1 MNVPETGTVVY
12 KPVPPEGVP
21 ETFRP
26 AISVS
31 DAVAF
36 NCVALR
42 AVPDAMLAGAGQV
55 MVGVIGHPFGV
66 HE

>member
-1 MNVPETGTVVY
+1 VPATGTVVNM
-12 KPVPPEGVP
+12 PVPAEGLLVS
-21 ETFRP
+21 RP

-31 DAVAF
+31 EAVAF
-36 NCVALR
+36 NCVALS